1 MVHLQEAPGV
11 SDDDADDAVASG
23 RVEQDEVDEGKGCV
37 EQSGL
42 LAGDLHGAE
51 FFM

>member
-11 SDDDADDAVASG
+11 SDDDADDAIASG
-23 RVEQDEVDEGKGCV
+23 RFKQDEVDERKGCI
-37 EQSGL
+37 EQSCL
-42 LAGDLHGAE
+42 LAGDLHGPE